1 MTRYWVIAPYEAN
14 PSDVFDKVWRFDVE
28 NGVISIGWQ
37 ELGDVSGATREALAA
52 KVAATYPSKPRATQT
67 LYANMLWN
75 FFHEIVPGDFIV
87 ARRGRKMLAG
97 IGTVT
102 QRATFAPRHNPHA
115 GHANFLRIA
124 WQEQPRDKSFSEIVF
139 PMHTLAE
146 FSEPAYLALLT
157 GSPAPSVAGPPV
169 EDPSEFVLEKYL
181 EDFIVSNF
189 DGIFKGQLRIY
200 QDADGN
206 SGQQYTTDIGPIDI
220 LAIEPNTNS
229 IVVIELKKG
238 RPSDQVVG
246 QILRYMG
253 WVSEN
258 ICGSDQ
264 SVKGMVICREPDI
277 KLSYA
282 LKLVQ
287 AISVQYYKVSFRLS
301 AAP

>member
-1 MTRYWVIAPYEAN
+1 MPRYWVIAPFEAN
-14 PSDVFDKVWRFDVE
+14 PSDAFEKVWRFDVTNE
-28 NGVISIGWQ
+28 MISIGWQ
-37 ELGDVSGATREALAA
+37 ELGDVSGATREALVA
-52 KVAATYPSKPRATQT
+52 KVATMYPGKPRATQT

-75 FFHEIVPGDFIV
+75 FFHEIVPGDSVV

-102 QRATFAPRHNPHA
+102 QRAIFAPGKNPHA
-115 GHANFLRIA
+115 GHANFLRVA
-124 WQEQPRDKSFSEIVF
+124 WQDQPRDKSFVEIVF

-146 FSEPAYLALLT
+146 LSETAYLALVA
-157 GSPAPSVAGPPV
+157 GSPAPSVTALPV

-189 DGIFKGQLRIY
+189 DSIFKGQLRIY

-220 LAIEPNTNS
+220 LAVEPSTNS
-229 IVVIELKKG
+229 VVVIELKKG

-246 QILRYMG
+246 QTLRYMG

-258 ICGSDQ
+258 ICEPGQ
-264 SVKGMVICREPDI
+264 PVKGLVICREPDV
-277 KLSYA
+277 KLRYA